1 MRITMKLNRLPGLG
15 LLLGALALGACG
27 SSDEVRRAPDGGQA
41 KVSLGTAAAGE
52 LQVELLTDTRLET
65 GMTPVYVKLTTS
77 AGQLVRD
84 ATVSFRPMMSMT
96 GGMSHSA
103 PVLAEPARAAE
114 GLYPW
119 AVVFQMASGAMGS
132 WSAVVTVTRPGAAAA
147 EARFESLTVA
157 DSGRAK
163 VFSFTAPGAT
173 AATKVVASLNFTAP
187 PRVGLNPVIVTLHT
201 MQDALTFAPIEDAE
215 LTLDPQMPSMGHGS
229 PGSVDPTPSSL
240 GRYEGKLSFSM
251 AGPWETTL
259 TISRGG
265 STLGAPNFETTF

>member
-1 MRITMKLNRLPGLG
+1 MTTDRLSALG
-15 LLLGALALGACG
+15 LLLGSLALGACG
-27 SSDEVRRAPDGGQA
+27 SSDDGRLAPDGGQA

-52 LQVELLTDTRLET
+52 LKVELLTETRLET

-77 AGQLVRD
+77 GGEPVRD
-84 ATVSFRPMMSMT
+84 ATVSFLPMMAMT
-96 GGMSHSA
+96 GGMSHGA
-103 PVLAEPARAAE
+103 PVLVEPARAAE
-114 GLYPW
+114 GLYPC

-132 WSAVVTVTRPGAAAA
+132 WSAKVTVTRPGATTA
-147 EARFESLTVA
+147 EASFEALTVA

-163 VFSFTAPGAT
+163 VFSFTAPGAA
-173 AATKVVASLNFTAP
+173 AATKVVTSLNFTAP

-215 LTLDPQMPSMGHGS
+215 LALDPQMPSMGHGS
-229 PGSVDPTPSSL
+229 PGSVDPTHSSL

-265 STLGAPNFETTF
+265 TTLGAPKFETSF

>member
-1 MRITMKLNRLPGLG
+1 MTTDRLSAVG

-27 SSDEVRRAPDGGQA
+27 SSDEGRRAPDGDQA
-41 KVSLGTAAAGE
+41 KVSLATAAAGE

-65 GMTPVYVKLTTS
+65 GLTAVYVKLTTS
-77 AGQLVRD
+77 AGELVRD
-84 ATVSFRPMMSMT
+84 ATVALQPMMTMM
-96 GGMSHSA
+96 GGISHSA

-132 WSAVVTVTRPGAAAA
+132 WSAKVTVTRPGATAA
-147 EARFESLTVA
+147 EASFEALTVA

-163 VFSFTAPGAT
+163 VFSFTAPGAVM
-173 AATKVVASLNFTAP
+173 ATKVVASLNFTAP

-215 LTLDPQMPSMGHGS
+215 LALDPQMPSMGHGS
-229 PGSVDPTPSSL
+229 PGSVDPTHSSL

-251 AGPWETTL
+251 ADPWETTL

-265 STLGAPNFETTF
+265 ATLGAPKFETTF